1 MAENFPKMEK
11 RRDIQAQEG
20 QRDPSKMNPP
30 ERNII
35 IKISKIKDGRENL
48 KSTKRKQTAM
58 YNRITVRLLPDFS
71 AET

>member
-30 ERNII
+30 ERNI
-35 IKISKIKDGRENL
+35 
-48 KSTKRKQTAM
+48 
-58 YNRITVRLLPDFS
+58 
-71 AET
+71 